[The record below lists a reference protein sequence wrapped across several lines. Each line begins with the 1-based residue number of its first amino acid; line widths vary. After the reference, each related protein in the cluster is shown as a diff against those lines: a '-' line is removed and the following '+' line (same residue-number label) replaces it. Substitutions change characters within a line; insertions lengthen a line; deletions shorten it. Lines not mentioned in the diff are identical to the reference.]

1 MHVGTVGSNFHVLV
15 NVATNS
21 EGLQDGFDTHFAV
34 ACQAA
39 AKALRTRGFDVAWV
53 NQSVETGPILFDNLL
68 CD

>member
-1 MHVGTVGSNFHVLV
+1 M

-21 EGLQDGFDTHFAV
+21 EGLQDGFDAHFAV

-39 AKALRTRGFDVAWV
+39 AKVLRTRGFDVAWV